1 MKKIVFV
8 LLSFIIF
15 FLVGCNKN
23 EVIIIFNIEENI
35 IEKLYE
41 KGIIIDENILNTI
54 TDEEVDGI
62 YYDNEFI
69 NEYKNEEIVENTTL
83 YLKFVKE
90 ESEAFIY
97 EGITKELYSQIITDY
112 ILLEYEDIYLDI
124 YDDDVRFDDYI
135 GVFGDAVVSSYYN
148 PYEGGIIYG
157 DAYKFN
163 FIWYEMIEDIKLYY
177 DNTNIYRVWKDS
189 KFYTLSEAYNNKILS
204 YEHIKQISEIL
215 YNNID
220 ISKIDENIEFNGLC
234 DFNECTILSYIIS
247 ISTSA
252 NFYVEITQ
260 EKIIDHILNNYFISK
275 NIQLQFNDNIK
286 NQPSSLLN
294 ISLRFNWIDESY
306 LTMCITRDGKLYI
319 RTMFGYWLESVDT
332 NIIDIEEL
340 ENYLNNLN
348 IS

>member
-1 MKKIVFV
+1 MPVQHASDSILKRMGRRTNQAELRERIQKLRKEIPQIVLRTSLITGFP
-8 LLSFIIF
+8 
-15 FLVGCNKN
+15 G
-23 EVIIIFNIEENI
+23 ETEE
-35 IEKLYE
+35 
-41 KGIIIDENILNTI
+41 
-54 TDEEVDGI
+54 
-62 YYDNEFI
+62 
-69 NEYKNEEIVENTTL
+69 
-83 YLKFVKE
+83 
-90 ESEAFIY
+90 
-97 EGITKELYSQIITDY
+97 
-112 ILLEYEDIYLDI
+112 
-124 YDDDVRFDDYI
+124 
-135 GVFGDAVVSSYYN
+135 
-148 PYEGGIIYG
+148 
-157 DAYKFN
+157 
-163 FIWYEMIEDIKLYY
+163 
-177 DNTNIYRVWKDS
+177 
-189 KFYTLSEAYNNKILS
+189 
-204 YEHIKQISEIL
+204 
-215 YNNID
+215 
-220 ISKIDENIEFNGLC
+220 EFNELC
-234 DFNECTILSYIIS
+234 DFNECTIFSYIIS